1 MIIDKGKKPLDRTS
15 SDVVEKVWHQVKG
28 KSKGKSMNMQRN
40 SLPTTRETTWKG
52 NSGNREGPRKVP
64 WQRQFRD
71 KGLPLHLQFDS
82 LGRVVNSSN
91 CRGFRQVGEPKQ
103 KISIENPKDVV
114 HENPY
119 AASVALKEQA
129 HP

>member
-1 MIIDKGKKPLDRTS
+1 
-15 SDVVEKVWHQVKG
+15 
-28 KSKGKSMNMQRN
+28 MNMQRN

-52 NSGNREGPRKVP
+52 NSGNREGPRKVS

-82 LGRVVNSSN
+82 LGQVVNTSDS
-91 CRGFRQVGEPKQ
+91 RGFRQAGEP
-103 KISIENPKDVV
+103 KISIEKPKDVV

-119 AASVALKEQA
+119 AALEHALTSFMTSVALKEQVR
-129 HP
+129 P